1 MIENHS
7 FTVEES
13 RLRIDQYLA
22 NKLPDI
28 SRSKI
33 QNLIKLG
40 QVTINGEPV
49 KSSLI
54 LQGNEAIECKFQAQI
69 KDESIAGEVM
79 DLNIIFEDDYLA
91 VINKPT
97 GLVVHPGSGNWSG
110 TLLNGLVH
118 HFNNLSRQDSMRPGI
133 VHRLDKDTSGVII
146 IAKNDKSHDNLS
158 AQFSERKVKEVRTP
172 RQSNTSTFI
181 EVANDTPTEYAIEK
195 IRDIL
200 QSKTSIKTNERLR
213 PLELQIYLE
222 TFKLR
227 NQKKNL
233 LEVAKLLREKRLKIM
248 KTHKS
253 RALMKDERTV
263 KFLDRRDMDYYVI
276 QRIILRYNLHAKKIL
291 QNVCNG
297 IFPGQYTS

>member
-1 MIENHS
+1 MARTDI
-7 FTVEES
+7 FK
-13 RLRIDQYLA
+13 RI
-22 NKLPDI
+22 
-28 SRSKI
+28 
-33 QNLIKLG
+33 
-40 QVTINGEPV
+40 
-49 KSSLI
+49 
-54 LQGNEAIECKFQAQI
+54 
-69 KDESIAGEVM
+69 
-79 DLNIIFEDDYLA
+79 
-91 VINKPT
+91 
-97 GLVVHPGSGNWSG
+97 
-110 TLLNGLVH
+110 
-118 HFNNLSRQDSMRPGI
+118 
-133 VHRLDKDTSGVII
+133 
-146 IAKNDKSHDNLS
+146 KNDKLIESRIQKYRLHFDYLKTCLEFPNDFKVDKSKYTHWKLNLVS
-158 AQFSERKVKEVRTP
+158 KYKFNQWWSKVGSSLFEKQIEQVKEVRTT

-181 EVANDTPTEYAIEK
+181 EVPKDIPTEYAIEK

>member
-1 MIENHS
+1 MPRTDIFKRIKNDR
-7 FTVEES
+7 VIES
-13 RLRIDQYLA
+13 RIQKYRLHYDYLKTCLDFPNDFKVDKSKYTHWKLNLVSKLTF
-22 NKLPDI
+22 NKWW
-28 SRSKI
+28 SKI
-33 QNLIKLG
+33 GSDLFNK
-40 QVTINGEPV
+40 E
-49 KSSLI
+49 
-54 LQGNEAIECKFQAQI
+54 IEQ
-69 KDESIAGEVM
+69 
-79 DLNIIFEDDYLA
+79 
-91 VINKPT
+91 
-97 GLVVHPGSGNWSG
+97 
-110 TLLNGLVH
+110 
-118 HFNNLSRQDSMRPGI
+118 
-133 VHRLDKDTSGVII
+133 
-146 IAKNDKSHDNLS
+146 
-158 AQFSERKVKEVRTP
+158 VKEVRTT

-181 EVANDTPTEYAIEK
+181 EVPKDIPTEYAIEK

-263 KFLDRRDMDYYVI
+263 KFLDKRNMDYYVI
-276 QRIILRYNLHAKKIL
+276 QRIILRYNLHAKRIL
-291 QNVCNG
+291 ENVSKG

>member
-1 MIENHS
+1 MPRTDIFKRIKNDR
-7 FTVEES
+7 VIKS
-13 RLRIDQYLA
+13 RIQKYRLHYDYLKTCLDFPNDFKVDKSKYIHWKLNLVSKLTF
-22 NKLPDI
+22 NKWW
-28 SRSKI
+28 SKI
-33 QNLIKLG
+33 GSDLF
-40 QVTINGEPV
+40 
-49 KSSLI
+49 
-54 LQGNEAIECKFQAQI
+54 NEEIEQ
-69 KDESIAGEVM
+69 
-79 DLNIIFEDDYLA
+79 
-91 VINKPT
+91 
-97 GLVVHPGSGNWSG
+97 
-110 TLLNGLVH
+110 
-118 HFNNLSRQDSMRPGI
+118 
-133 VHRLDKDTSGVII
+133 
-146 IAKNDKSHDNLS
+146 
-158 AQFSERKVKEVRTP
+158 VKEVRTP

-200 QSKTSIKTNERLR
+200 QSKTSTKTNERLR

-227 NQKKNL
+227 NQKKKL

-253 RALMKDERTV
+253 RALMKDKRTV
-263 KFLDRRDMDYYVI
+263 KFLDKRDMDYYVI